1 MNCDDA
7 GVFTNVE
14 DCEPLIHLFA
24 AERKQYVLL
33 KRSNVSLQQTPWWE
47 LHDVAT
53 GVSIVTN

>member
-14 DCEPLIHLFA
+14 DCEPLIHSFA

-33 KRSNVSLQQTPWWE
+33 KRSNVSLQQIAFK
-47 LHDVAT
+47 HA
-53 GVSIVTN
+53 GGNYMM